1 MKQSAPYIR
10 KRQFKPAKSRYLETI
25 LQAIGQAGAAGYK
38 SHIDT
43 LFAMSHE
50 IMGLTSP
57 AKSDTMQSGA
67 GTTGTNRNGGKTM
80 KITVNGE
87 LLGTVLTNRSLTIE
101 EALWTLG
108 YDLNDAADMER
119 GYNNDV
125 PGFYLDDCGNYQFDI
140 DAVKME
146 Y

>member
-1 MKQSAPYIR
+1 
-10 KRQFKPAKSRYLETI
+10 
-25 LQAIGQAGAAGYK
+25 
-38 SHIDT
+38 
-43 LFAMSHE
+43 
-50 IMGLTSP
+50 
-57 AKSDTMQSGA
+57 
-67 GTTGTNRNGGKTM
+67 M

>member
-1 MKQSAPYIR
+1 MKHFANYTKYWTDKYIT
-10 KRQFKPAKSRYLETI
+10 AL
-25 LQAIGQAGAAGYK
+25 LDAIGAAALLGLDDDK
-38 SHIDT
+38 KR
-43 LFAMSHE
+43 LFDMSRAA
-50 IMGLTSP
+50 MGLTSP

-67 GTTGTNRNGGKTM
+67 GKTGTNRNGGKNM
-80 KITVNGE
+80 EHLVKITVNGD
-87 LLGTVLTNRSLTIE
+87 LLGTVRTNRSLTAE
-101 EALWTLG
+101 EALWALG